1 MTSTQTR
8 TRATALALALL
19 TGATLLSGCTGD
31 AAGTTTS
38 TTTVPPAS
46 TSATVTPTSSTTTSA
61 APTDEELAQQA
72 VAEFYKEL
80 DLVAQG
86 KARLDSFTHAASGGG
101 GDPTATLMKWRG
113 LLSNQLLQK
122 GVQVGETKV
131 YDLTVKPSKRVDD
144 GEKPRPAWTVTGC
157 VDRSGIHIE
166 DKTGKTV
173 DSSGQQETSM
183 TTHVVIDVDG
193 AFMVLR
199 DDPGKSC

>member
-31 AAGTTTS
+31 AAGTTSS
-38 TTTVPPAS
+38 TTTAPPAS

-61 APTDEELAQQA
+61 APTDEELAEKA
-72 VAEFYKEL
+72 VIEFYKEL

-86 KARLDSFTHAASGGG
+86 KARLDSLVHATDDGV
-101 GDPTATLMKWRG
+101 DPTGTLAKWQS
-113 LLSNQLLQK
+113 LLSKQLLQK

-131 YDLTVKPSKRVDD
+131 YDLTVKPSKKVDD

-157 VDRSGIHIE
+157 VDRAGIHIE

-193 AFMVLR
+193 TFMVLR